1 MSGDT
6 PNFFTAVLEPAA
18 RPEEAWKSPSENAPC
33 GVSKKSKKFHFRCRR
48 LRTGLSR
55 SVTRS
60 RQSILYTVCS
70 PSYSTRMNS

>member
-1 MSGDT
+1 MSGGHSEL
-6 PNFFTAVLEPAA
+6 FHGSA
-18 RPEEAWKSPSENAPC
+18 RARC
-33 GVSKKSKKFHFRCRR
+33 GAGRGTEKHFRKRPLRSLKKSKKFHFRCRR